1 MGDSTTRANRGRGD
15 LEAAVL
21 RVLWDSPD
29 PLTSRQV
36 QAAIPGP
43 QPALTTLLTVLDR
56 LRGKGLVARSEG
68 GGPYEFTPTRSESEH
83 TVEAMLS
90 SLTSSSD
97 RQAALLTF
105 AGHLDDTDADLL
117 LDALDAARPKR
128 RRGPAGKDQ

>member
-1 MGDSTTRANRGRGD
+1 MRTVTTRSNRGRGD

-36 QAAIPGP
+36 QAAIPDP

-56 LRGKGLVARSEG
+56 LRTKGLVARSDG
-68 GGPYEFTPTRSESEH
+68 SGPYMFSPTRSESEH
-83 TVEAMLS
+83 TVEAMLT
-90 SLTSSSD
+90 SLTSTSD

-105 AGHLDDTDADLL
+105 AGHLDETDADLL
-117 LDALDAARPKR
+117 LAALDSTRPKR
-128 RRGPAGKDQ
+128 RRPSAKDA